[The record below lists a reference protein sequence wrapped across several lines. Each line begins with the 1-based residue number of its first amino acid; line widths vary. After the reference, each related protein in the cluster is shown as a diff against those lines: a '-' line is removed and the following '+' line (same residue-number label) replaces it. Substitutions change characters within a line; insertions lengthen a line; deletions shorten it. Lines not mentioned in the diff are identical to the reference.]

1 MGSVGKNVA
10 LLGWRTVLGVCVLA
24 GWFLALGAGLNNSLG
39 APAAVVG
46 GILLT
51 GEHLVRAWRAA
62 RGTALRGAVLW
73 AGVAVGLGL
82 VAVAEPAVT
91 GKLTAG
97 YATYLATLATL
108 AALLSVLNARRPGGG
123 AWAILMAL
131 LVLVFLIPWLEG
143 PGLARP
149 VPGLTRLRLD
159 PPWTLFYGLLVLA
172 GVTNY
177 LPTRYGF
184 AAACLVLGFLLQYLS
199 LTRPGWPPARR
210 TMIWAVVPWTFF
222 LAVCTAGALARRE
235 RRARSTLDAAWLWF
249 RDHWGVVWALRVRDR
264 FNQSAEAQ
272 GWPIRLGW
280 YGVVP
285 ESAEVPDA
293 AEATFKSLLRRFVE
307 PERIDEALAGTLAG
321 PCHRLD
327 GGG

>member
-1 MGSVGKNVA
+1 MGSAWKNVA
-10 LLGWRTVLGVCVLA
+10 PWVLRSCLGLGLLAFAVWLDDA
-24 GWFLALGAGLNNSLG
+24 QG
-39 APAAVVG
+39 APVAVLG

-51 GEHLVRAWRAA
+51 GEHLIRAWRSA

-82 VAVAEPAVT
+82 MAAGEPAVT
-91 GKLTAG
+91 GKPTAG
-97 YATYLATLATL
+97 YATYLATLAML

-123 AWAILMAL
+123 AWAILMGL

-143 PGLARP
+143 PGLARR
-149 VPGLTRLRLD
+149 VPALTRLRLD
-159 PPWTLFYGLLVLA
+159 PPWTIFYWLLVLA

-177 LPTRYGF
+177 LPTRYGL
-184 AAACLVLGFLLQYLS
+184 AAAWLALGFLLEYVGLA
-199 LTRPGWPPARR
+199 RPDWPPARR
-210 TMIWAVVPWTFF
+210 TLIWAIVPWTFF
-222 LAVCTAGALARRE
+222 LAVCVAGALARRE
-235 RRARSTLDAAWLWF
+235 RTAGSTLDAAWLWF

-285 ESAEVPDA
+285 ESAEVPEA

-307 PERIDEALAGTLAG
+307 PERIDEALAGTFAG
-321 PCHRLD
+321 PCHPP
-327 GGG
+327 GGGG